1 MERRKNMSPE
11 DEKLLFTVE
20 EIAELLQ
27 KKARTIRE
35 MCYNHQIPHYKVGR
49 STRFRLVDILQ
60 WLEQDCRVDP
70 IRNSTLREIRAKHNQ
85 TGPPALTASNRAV
98 TAAPG

>member
-1 MERRKNMSPE
+1 MSPE

-20 EIAELLQ
+20 EIADLLQ

-49 STRFRLVDILQ
+49 STRFRLGDIIT
-60 WLEQDCRVDP
+60 WLEHDCRVEP
-70 IRNSTLREIRAKHNQ
+70 IRNSTLRQVISKHINSS
-85 TGPPALTASNRAV
+85 PPAIACSNRAV

>member
-1 MERRKNMSPE
+1 MSSE
-11 DEKLLFTVE
+11 DEKLLFTVD
-20 EIAELLQ
+20 EIADLLQ

-49 STRFRLVDILQ
+49 STRFRLADILK

-70 IRNSTLREIRAKHNQ
+70 IRKPTLRDIKAKHNQ
-85 TGPPALTASNRAV
+85 SGPPALTASNRAV

>member
-1 MERRKNMSPE
+1 MSPE

-20 EIAELLQ
+20 EIANLLR

-49 STRFRLVDILQ
+49 STRFRLVDILK

-70 IRNSTLREIRAKHNQ
+70 IQNSTLREIKTKRSRS
-85 TGPPALTASNRAV
+85 GPPAIAASNRAV
-98 TAAPG
+98 TSASG

>member
-1 MERRKNMSPE
+1 MSPE

-35 MCYNHQIPHYKVGR
+35 MCYNHKIPHYKVGR
-49 STRFRLVDILQ
+49 STRFRLVDINK
-60 WLEQDCRVDP
+60 WLEQDCRVNP
-70 IRNSTLREIRAKHNQ
+70 IKNSTLREIKAKHNGS
-85 TGPPALTASNRAV
+85 GPPAIAASNRAV